1 MGKSKVIMKT
11 RDIFELNK
19 RNLKAY
25 LKKPVRPKSEKIV
38 TNSIQW
44 VGHATTIIN
53 MEGKIIL
60 TDPVTK
66 HLGYM
71 KRLVKPSVNLKNLKI
86 DYILITHG
94 HMDHLDYSVL
104 AGLDKN
110 ATVITSRGVKKT
122 LKIIGFKKVNVLSEN
137 EAYKDRNI
145 EIDAIKANHNGKRY
159 YFFGYKDSNSYLI
172 KGNKKSVLFAGDTAY
187 TTVYKDIKVDA
198 AIMPVGCYK
207 PDEFLKMHCSPEQ
220 AFKMFKMMRAK
231 QMIPIHYKTYIL
243 AQDDDNETLKR
254 LNTIN
259 DGSIKIVDVGQTIVF

>member
-1 MGKSKVIMKT
+1 MGKHRVIMKT
-11 RDIFELNK
+11 KDLFELNK

-25 LKKPVRPKSEKIV
+25 MRKPLESRSEKIV

-110 ATVITSRGVKKT
+110 ATVIASKGVKKT
-122 LKIIGFKKVNVLSEN
+122 LKIIGFKKVNVLTEN
-137 EAYKDRNI
+137 EAYKDSSI
-145 EIDAIKANHNGKRY
+145 EIDAIRANHNGRRY
-159 YFFGYKDSNSYLI
+159 YFFGYKNSNSYLI
-172 KGNKKSVLFAGDTAY
+172 KGNEKSVLFAGDTAY
-187 TTVYKDIKVDA
+187 TTVYKDIKADA

-231 QMIPIHYKTYIL
+231 EMIPIHYKTYIL
-243 AQDDDNETLKR
+243 AQDDDNETLQR
-254 LNTIN
+254 LNSIN
-259 DGSIKIVDVGQTIVF
+259 DGTIKIVDVGQTIVF